1 MKKKFILWL
10 CKVFKVEL
18 VESINQIN
26 RVEYIHQYHPYTL
39 VQDIVKLNKH
49 SFPKGQEEHLI
60 FLEKRDMLYRCMQQ
74 LEKENIIVFE
84 QYEDGWHHGNI
95 NIKCSF
101 YAAPTKVN

>member
-18 VESINQIN
+18 VEPVNQIN
-26 RVEYIHQYHPYTL
+26 RVEYVHEKHPYIL
-39 VQDIVKLNKH
+39 IQDVVRLNRY
-49 SFPKGQEEHLI
+49 SFPNGTQEQ
-60 FLEKRDMLYRCMQQ
+60 FLTFEKRDMLYRCMQQ

-84 QYEDGWHHGNI
+84 QWEDHLEGDI
-95 NIKCSF
+95 NIRCSF